1 MRHQHRF
8 AMTRHLPRHHAVCAR
23 SSLLSSLQRAYCRSG
38 LACAQSRIHGAP
50 FARHRCTVTM
60 HAAGVHAARPPAAGA
75 AATALRARAQ
85 RSVRGA
91 AVPTPPARM
100 SRRVAPL
107 SPARAAI
114 SVDRRAALEARWARQ
129 EVRTPRRVEG
139 KRRLRL
145 GLTLSS
151 QIASAAARPRD
162 RTLTQPPRA
171 RRRMRWRMS
180 SRSGRARRTAWCGAG
195 GPKKPAGGCLVIRG
209 SGR

>member
-1 MRHQHRF
+1 
-8 AMTRHLPRHHAVCAR
+8 
-23 SSLLSSLQRAYCRSG
+23 
-38 LACAQSRIHGAP
+38 
-50 FARHRCTVTM
+50 M

-145 GLTLSS
+145 GLTLCAKSVRCCTLKG
-151 QIASAAARPRD
+151 SA
-162 RTLTQPPRA
+162 
-171 RRRMRWRMS
+171 
-180 SRSGRARRTAWCGAG
+180 G
-195 GPKKPAGGCLVIRG
+195 
-209 SGR
+209 